1 MTLLA
6 SCVYGSTPAVKASI
20 MTDAL
25 LRTVSGSMLE
35 LQNQALNQQN
45 EVLVARAAC
54 ILLCNVLA
62 GCDANVV
69 KVSAI
74 MAAAIACFV
83 CACVRLL
90 QVVLALHAECICR
103 PRSLECFESWS
114 LRRPRTLIQAQCRMC
129 CQP

>member
-25 LRTVSGSMLE
+25 LRTVSASMLE

-74 MAAAIACFV
+74 MAAAIQ
-83 CACVRLL
+83 RLR
-90 QVVLALHAECICR
+90 ALFAHVFGFYMWCLLCMLNAFAGHAVWNVSRAGPCGV
-103 PRSLECFESWS
+103 
-114 LRRPRTLIQAQCRMC
+114 QGH
-129 CQP
+129 